1 MCLCS
6 ILSLTHDPVCILCDV
21 CNLLSLSI
29 SSLSSP
35 SLRWTVSQQREQLR
49 IRLPS
54 RSRSPVVQRK
64 TKAIVGEETHLTM
77 NIPPDEAA
85 ETVSYTVSDK
95 PEISI

>member
-1 MCLCS
+1 M
-6 ILSLTHDPVCILCDV
+6 IVCTYCV
-21 CNLLSLSI
+21 TCVTSSSLSLSI

-85 ETVSYTVSDK
+85 ETVSYTVS
-95 PEISI
+95 E

>member
-1 MCLCS
+1 M
-6 ILSLTHDPVCILCDV
+6 ILCTYCV
-21 CNLLSLSI
+21 TCVTSSLSLSI